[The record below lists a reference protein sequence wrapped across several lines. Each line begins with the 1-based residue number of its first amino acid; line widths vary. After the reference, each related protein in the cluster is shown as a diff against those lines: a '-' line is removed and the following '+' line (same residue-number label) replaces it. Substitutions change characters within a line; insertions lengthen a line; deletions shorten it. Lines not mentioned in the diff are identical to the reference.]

1 MKEDLNPHNLI
12 DLEIHLDNYD
22 YEELYPFGLKNR
34 HFSKNGHKIISE
46 YYIKKLNISY
56 GFI

>member
-22 YEELYPFGLKNR
+22 YENYIKLIKNR
-34 HFSKNGHKIISE
+34 HF
-46 YYIKKLNISY
+46 IKMDIK
-56 GFI
+56 